1 VKRVVPSYSLLALSI
16 LASGFGVAASHADET
31 GQPYIDE
38 IKSKMKDPSPVDPET
53 NPSGGS
59 VSPYIDTLKKDIPA
73 DNSEGYTQQL
83 KEKLGPEG
91 NGKTDSYT
99 QDEKGKIGPEDQ
111 DSAIAQVNEGRSQLK
126 YEKKGEVKN
135 SFGLIYGVGLTRNA
149 TAPVIGTG
157 RAFSSIY
164 GSNYAPD
171 LALFFERQLV
181 RKEWGTLGVFGMLE
195 CGIFQGFGTFQVT
208 PTNPTVTPTN
218 PTGNGT
224 VFSSQ
229 SQTLFHFIEFPGVG
243 GLSYRFQLSKYVQP
257 FAMAGPAGAGFV
269 EQRNDGFSGNQA
281 LAYGYYWNA
290 GVAFQMD
297 WFNKTDDFDRYDEY
311 TIKHT
316 YLTLDYSQFATIG
329 GSPVLINV
337 SGPAL
342 GVTFEF

>member
-1 VKRVVPSYSLLALSI
+1 MKRVAPSYSLLTLSI
-16 LASGFGVAASHADET
+16 LALGLGVAASHADET

-38 IKSKMKDPSPVDPET
+38 IKSKMKDPTPPDPEQGT
-53 NPSGGS
+53 ANSI
-59 VSPYIDTLKKDIPA
+59 SPYLDTLKGNIPA
-73 DNSEGYTQQL
+73 DNGSQGYTQQL

-99 QDEKGKIGPEDQ
+99 QDEKGKLGPDDQ

-135 SFGLIYGVGLTRNA
+135 SFGLIYGVGLTRSA

-157 RAFSSIY
+157 RAFNSIY

-171 LALFFERQLV
+171 LAFFFERQLI
-181 RKEWGTLGVFGMLE
+181 RKEWGTIGVFGMLE
-195 CGIFQGFGTFQVT
+195 CGIFQGYGTFQVT
-208 PTNPTVTPTN
+208 PQNPANNGVTFGSN
-218 PTGNGT
+218 
-224 VFSSQ
+224 

-269 EQRNDGFSGNQA
+269 EQRNDGFGGNQA

-290 GVAFQMD
+290 GLAFQMD
-297 WFNKTDDFDRYDEY
+297 WFNKTDDFDRYADY
-311 TIKHT
+311 SIKHT